1 MLVHGFSWG
10 GVGAILTPF
19 VAGRRSFRVA
29 MPGQRWEF
37 TVITVSTEPHRKLVR
52 ARMGGLLTV
61 EEVMDFSRREQD
73 AARAMGLGSG
83 EFVLLVDVA
92 EDVVQTQE
100 VMKTFFDLMQ
110 NSPLKA
116 RRIASV
122 RKGALNRLQSRR
134 LRDVRSNVE
143 VFDDTA
149 SAEAW
154 LFEME
159 DA

>member
-1 MLVHGFSWG
+1 
-10 GVGAILTPF
+10 
-19 VAGRRSFRVA
+19 
-29 MPGQRWEF
+29 MPDNDRKF
-37 TVITVSTEPHRKLVR
+37 TVITVSAEPHRKLIR
-52 ARMGGLLTV
+52 ARMGGILTV
-61 EEVMDFSRREQD
+61 QEVMDFSRQEQD
-73 AARAMGLGSG
+73 AVRAMGLGSG

-92 EDVVQTQE
+92 EDAVQTQE
-100 VMKTFFDLMQ
+100 VMKAFMDLIQ
-110 NSPLKA
+110 NSTFKA

-154 LFEME
+154 LFEIE